1 MVKFS
6 DMPYERADLEA
17 AGRELKALAKA
28 LCDVKSGEEQFEIHQ
43 KYYALKSRTETMV
56 TLAQIRHDID
66 VTDEFYDQ
74 EQEYYDREI
83 PVYENYVNQYKKT
96 LYATPFRSFM
106 EEKIGKV
113 ALKIWSLRSKALM
126 RVLSGCDR
134 KNWRC
139 VQNI

>member
-1 MVKFS
+1 
-6 DMPYERADLEA
+6 
-17 AGRELKALAKA
+17 
-28 LCDVKSGEEQFEIHQ
+28 
-43 KYYALKSRTETMV
+43 MV

-106 EEKIGKV
+106 EGKIGKV
-113 ALKIWSLRSKALM
+113 AF
-126 RVLSGCDR
+126 
-134 KNWRC
+134 KNMELE
-139 VQNI
+139 IKGL

>member
-1 MVKFS
+1 
-6 DMPYERADLEA
+6 
-17 AGRELKALAKA
+17 
-28 LCDVKSGEEQFEIHQ
+28 
-43 KYYALKSRTETMV
+43 MV

-106 EEKIGKV
+106 EGKIGKV
-113 ALKIWSLRSKALM
+113 AFKNMELEIKGFDEEYHRAATGRTGAVYKIYEAYCKRQ
-126 RVLSGCDR
+126 DR
-134 KNWRC
+134 IRR
-139 VQNI
+139 

>member
-28 LCDVKSGEEQFEIHQ
+28 LCDAKSGEEQFEIHQ

-83 PVYENYVNQYKKT
+83 PVMKIM
-96 LYATPFRSFM
+96 LISIRRHFM
-106 EEKIGKV
+106 RRLSDHLWREKSVKLL
-113 ALKIWSLRSKALM
+113 LKIWSLRSKALM
-126 RVLSGCDR
+126 RVSSGCDR